1 LSNNQI
7 PGHLFEAVII
17 STETNYDDQFKINK
31 MLKNKI
37 DRIKAKKHLME
48 RKKKGKKK
56 GNNLF
61 SVVVNY
67 QKMWSKI
74 KNKVSFNNR

>member
-1 LSNNQI
+1 MHGKKKKKDRL
-7 PGHLFEAVII
+7 
-17 STETNYDDQFKINK
+17 KI
-31 MLKNKI
+31 
-37 DRIKAKKHLME
+37 
-48 RKKKGKKK
+48 KKGKKK

>member
-1 LSNNQI
+1 
-7 PGHLFEAVII
+7 
-17 STETNYDDQFKINK
+17 
-31 MLKNKI
+31 
-37 DRIKAKKHLME
+37 ME
-48 RKKKGKKK
+48 RKKKDRIKIKEKKNK

>member
-1 LSNNQI
+1 
-7 PGHLFEAVII
+7 
-17 STETNYDDQFKINK
+17 
-31 MLKNKI
+31 
-37 DRIKAKKHLME
+37 ME
-48 RKKKGKKK
+48 RKKKDRLKIKKGKKK